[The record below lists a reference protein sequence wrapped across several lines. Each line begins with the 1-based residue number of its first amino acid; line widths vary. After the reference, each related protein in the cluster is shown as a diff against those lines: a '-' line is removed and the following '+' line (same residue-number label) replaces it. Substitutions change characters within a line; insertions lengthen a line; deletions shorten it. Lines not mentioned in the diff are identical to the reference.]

1 MILALTRSKGI
12 FDSFAPDPVTRL
24 YYCKESLMCLNNYVL
39 WVKLSVRYLC
49 FFFVSVS
56 LRVFQIMNNDNEP
69 PSLVQFSRNTDEK
82 LTINKCWPNN
92 YYSEIID
99 HGSVYYIHRSWTL
112 SYILVQT
119 IRILQHNH

>member
-1 MILALTRSKGI
+1 MILALTRSMGI

-39 WVKLSVRYLC
+39 WVKLSVHYLC
-49 FFFVSVS
+49 FFFMSVS

-82 LTINKCWPNN
+82 LTINKCWPNCGHVLHASHIN
-92 YYSEIID
+92 IS
-99 HGSVYYIHRSWTL
+99 HLGGQRS
-112 SYILVQT
+112 S
-119 IRILQHNH
+119 NA